1 VEIIMYPYQ
10 QGRRKVKD
18 DFQALINQKLRELA
32 IYPKNITNDL
42 KNRVDR
48 LREEELDLRRT
59 NKFTKEK
66 GYEMLNEI
74 DTINDDLAKL
84 PRPGVTNEEE
94 EEEIEWRKKK
104 SAKAKPKRKIIKKC
118 KCK

>member
-1 VEIIMYPYQ
+1 MYPYQ
-10 QGRRKVKD
+10 SARRKVKD

-74 DTINDDLAKL
+74 DKINEDLSKL
-84 PRPGVTNEEE
+84 PRPGTEEE
-94 EEEIEWRKKK
+94 EEMEVEWRKKK
-104 SAKAKPKRKIIKKC
+104 SAKAKPKSKRKIC
-118 KCK
+118 KCRK